1 MDDPGSSSA
10 RPSRP
15 RPRCRI
21 GVAAGLV
28 TLVAVLGLAGCSG
41 GGDSSAAPTT
51 TISHGTKVDLPLGD
65 VSAASS
71 GPPATVT
78 PEQSQAVL
86 DVVSTYIKDATVQ
99 PLRSAKPATADL
111 AAVFDPTTLTPA
123 TTTDRGVVFDEG
135 LPKVTGDLDV
145 VSQPI
150 AIVGLGDQSG
160 NLALVSAAVLVD
172 VKGQTATKN
181 DPIHIVRRADL
192 VLAPDA
198 GGAWKV
204 NAYSMVVTREGG
216 GLGTPTTTTSSTATT
231 GAAK

>member
-1 MDDPGSSSA
+1 MDDPGSPSA
-10 RPSRP
+10 RHSRP
-15 RPRCRI
+15 RSRRRI

-28 TLVAVLGLAGCSG
+28 TVVAVLGLAGCSG

-51 TISHGTKVDLPLGD
+51 TISRGTKVDLPLGD
-65 VSAASS
+65 VSAASA
-71 GPPATVT
+71 GPAVAVT
-78 PEQSQAVL
+78 PAQSQAVL
-86 DVVSTYIKDATVQ
+86 DVLSTYVKDATVQ

-111 AAVFDPTTLTPA
+111 TAVFDPTTLTPA

-150 AIVGLGDQSG
+150 AIVGLGDQGG
-160 NLALVSAAVLVD
+160 NLTLASAAVLLD

-198 GGAWKV
+198 SGAWKV
-204 NAYSMVVTREGG
+204 TAYSMVVTREGG

>member
-1 MDDPGSSSA
+1 MDGPGSPSA
-10 RPSRP
+10 RHSRP
-15 RPRCRI
+15 RLRCRI

-28 TLVAVLGLAGCSG
+28 TFVAVLGLAGCSG
-41 GGDSSAAPTT
+41 GDDSSAAPTT
-51 TISHGTKVDLPLGD
+51 TISRGTNVVLPLGD

-71 GPPATVT
+71 GPPVTVT

-86 DVVSTYIKDATVQ
+86 DVVSTYVKDATVQ

-111 AAVFDPTTLTPA
+111 AAVFDATTLTPA

-160 NLALVSAAVLVD
+160 NLTLVSAALLVD
-172 VKGQTATKN
+172 VKGQTATKS

-192 VLAPDA
+192 VLAPDG

-204 NAYSMVVTREGG
+204 SAYSMVVTREGG
-216 GLGTPTTTTSSTATT
+216 GLGTPTTTSSTATT

>member
-1 MDDPGSSSA
+1 MDDPGSPSA
-10 RPSRP
+10 RHSRP
-15 RPRCRI
+15 RSRRRI
-21 GVAAGLV
+21 VVAAGLV
-28 TLVAVLGLAGCSG
+28 TLFAVLALAGCSG

-51 TISHGTKVDLPLGD
+51 TISRGTKVDLPLGD
-65 VSAASS
+65 VSAASA
-71 GPPATVT
+71 GPPLAVT
-78 PEQSQAVL
+78 ADQSQKVL
-86 DVVSTYIKDATVQ
+86 DVVSTYVKDATVQ

-135 LPKVTGDLDV
+135 LPKVTGDLEV

-150 AIVGLGDQSG
+150 AIVGLGDQGG
-160 NLALVSAAVLVD
+160 NLSLVSAALLVD
-172 VKGQTATKN
+172 VKGQTATKS

-198 GGAWKV
+198 TGAWKV
-204 NAYSMVVTREGG
+204 TAYSMVVTREGG
-216 GLGTPTTTTSSTATT
+216 GLGAPTTTTSSTATT

>member
-1 MDDPGSSSA
+1 
-10 RPSRP
+10 
-15 RPRCRI
+15 
-21 GVAAGLV
+21 VTAALV
-28 TLVAVLGLAGCSG
+28 TLVAALSLAGCSG
-41 GGDSSAAPTT
+41 GDDSSSSAPTT
-51 TISHGTKVDLPLGD
+51 TISRGTKVDLPLGE

-71 GPPATVT
+71 GPPVTVS

-86 DVVSTYIKDATVQ
+86 DVVAAYVKDATLQ

-160 NLALVSAAVLVD
+160 NLALVSAALLVD
-172 VKGQTATKN
+172 VQGQTATRS

-192 VLAPDA
+192 VLALDA

-204 NAYSMVVTREGG
+204 TAYSMVVTREGG
-216 GLGTPTTTTSSTATT
+216 GLGTPTTTAASTATT